1 MKIEIRFSLQP
12 LAKLPTL
19 SCFRFVDRS
28 ERRLSHR
35 VTISDARSKL
45 QRTKVTTCFAESLDI
60 TCSRLLQPG
69 IEVGK
74 TVIVAMLKGRSKIFA
89 PKKITRTVPRGSAP
103 SKEPGD
109 EITKE
114 SVEPVATVPI
124 SSISESLQTLSS
136 ETDGLVSI
144 PACGSGAYGA
154 EISASTNI
162 VSNSDT
168 RGQLKRPSSEIIQE
182 PSAKR
187 LLLRLD
193 HQVPINSLQTNAIIT
208 ANSLPN
214 ICSSSL
220 TSSPIGEGVAKSC
233 ENSTALEQ
241 SNLSKESDPPTEQ
254 IIDPQLTHPGFDELR
269 TTSNVIEDEY
279 ISSDHLRPA
288 SGHLQQD
295 SPSPDGLFVDN
306 SEPHQNNLVNPIAN
320 NPKELTGPAEAL
332 SPCKSNKPATRIK
345 RKYTKRARPKSDE
358 ISDGSSLQITGKKV
372 TKKRGRKKREA
383 TPDGSE
389 YKTIDTSVITM
400 QELCKD
406 LRIGKKSR
414 NHDEI
419 MGRLARAKQ
428 NAIKAK
434 FQQDF
439 PDLVAVIDGKDKGTP
454 NPKKPGSKD
463 ENDVNR
469 MSPSPTFAPSAGP
482 RMRIV
487 DGQIVTDE
495 QSLQIDR
502 HERARINNNDEEEL
516 IEENDFT
523 RIVSSNNYL
532 RRERSQHWDLPGNE
546 LFWKGLRMFGTD
558 FEMIANMFPNRSRR
572 QIKLKFNAE
581 ERANPRKVN
590 RVLMGI
596 KTEAIDLDEFQRLGN
611 FELEDVADLRAEEAR
626 IEKEQSEQFE
636 AIEKAKQAED
646 LRRKA
651 EIRSGSTAM
660 RLMGEFGDT
669 SHQISQVTKK
679 RPKKNIHSAYGGGEE
694 AIVLETVE

>member
-1 MKIEIRFSLQP
+1 
-12 LAKLPTL
+12 
-19 SCFRFVDRS
+19 
-28 ERRLSHR
+28 
-35 VTISDARSKL
+35 
-45 QRTKVTTCFAESLDI
+45 
-60 TCSRLLQPG
+60 
-69 IEVGK
+69 
-74 TVIVAMLKGRSKIFA
+74 MLKGRSKTFA
-89 PKKITRTVPRGSAP
+89 PKKITRTVPRGSAL
-103 SKEPGD
+103 SKEPVD
-109 EITKE
+109 NNTKE
-114 SVEPVATVPI
+114 SVELVATDPI
-124 SSISESLQTLSS
+124 SSISESFQILSS
-136 ETDGLVSI
+136 ETDGLVST
-144 PACGSGAYGA
+144 PASGSGASGA
-154 EISASTNI
+154 KVSASTNI
-162 VSNSDT
+162 VSNSDA

-182 PSAKR
+182 PTAKR
-187 LLLRLD
+187 LLLSLD
-193 HQVPINSLQTNAIIT
+193 HQVPVNSLQTNATFHLNTESNQDNIHHNDEPQSLVNNSSIPRPSEISSSAIT

-214 ICSSSL
+214 YDSSVL
-220 TSSPIGEGVAKSC
+220 TSSPIGESVANSC

-241 SNLSKESDPPTEQ
+241 SNLSKEPDPPAEQ
-254 IIDPQLTHPGFDELR
+254 IIDPQLIHPESDELR
-269 TTSNVIEDEY
+269 TTSNVIENDY
-279 ISSDHLRPA
+279 ISSDNVRPA
-288 SGHLQQD
+288 SGQLQRS

-306 SEPHQNNLVNPIAN
+306 SELHQTNLVNPTAN
-320 NPKELTGPAEAL
+320 NANELTGLAEVL
-332 SPCKSNKPATRIK
+332 SPCKPSKTTTRIK
-345 RKYTKRARPKSDE
+345 RKYTKRARPKSDVIIDE
-358 ISDGSSLQITGKKV
+358 SSLQITGKKIA
-372 TKKRGRKKREA
+372 KKRGRKKREA

-419 MGRLARAKQ
+419 MGRLARVKQ

-439 PDLVAVIDGKDKGTP
+439 PDLVAAINEKDKGTP
-454 NPKKPGSKD
+454 NPKKSESKD

-469 MSPSPTFAPSAGP
+469 KSPSPTLASSAGP

-502 HERARINNNDEEEL
+502 HERARINNNYEEEL
-516 IEENDFT
+516 VEENDFT

-532 RRERSQHWDLPGNE
+532 RRERSQHWDIPGNE

-651 EIRSGSTAM
+651 EIRSGSAAM
-660 RLMGEFGDT
+660 RLMGEYGDT
-669 SHQISQVTKK
+669 SHRESPITKK